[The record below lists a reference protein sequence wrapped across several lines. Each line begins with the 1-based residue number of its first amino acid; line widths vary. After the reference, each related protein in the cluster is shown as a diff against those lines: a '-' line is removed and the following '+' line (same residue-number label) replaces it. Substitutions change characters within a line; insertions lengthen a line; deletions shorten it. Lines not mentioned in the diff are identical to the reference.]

1 MDFNNLTDEELYKLL
16 TEQSGSETDPQRDI
30 ASSMQSQNPDLV
42 NPETGAKFYPGLM
55 SSANKATGITP
66 PIAPKPI
73 PTKVDEIREA
83 NPKPTGEVL
92 PPQYPVGKGGSA
104 RQPFE
109 MPQLPGFNPPDFD
122 YPEFQDVTT
131 KKDDTTNS
139 DSDTTQRLLAN
150 LNMGT
155 NRIISALGRTNPD
168 YSVANSI
175 TDAADK
181 ALAKKSKDKTD
192 KNALLQEYLKNK
204 YAAMNE
210 RSRNAIERQKLGLDA
225 FKTKLEYALK
235 KSELSGKSKEGP
247 GLKKLDE
254 KMADD
259 FIGWTSK
266 GQTIAEKALDN
277 LEYVAK
283 QLKIDPELRP
293 TLGYVFARNIPEYG
307 EDIAKLKFP
316 KIATARAKSLQAIV
330 PELKNYLPQ
339 RFTQKEMEV
348 LLSTVFDPTL
358 PPEVSSQNLKNWV
371 DITRSQIK
379 QKGDMMR
386 YYHKNGYSME
396 GFPINDG
403 IIRRVE

>member
-1 MDFNNLTDEELYKLL
+1 
-16 TEQSGSETDPQRDI
+16 
-30 ASSMQSQNPDLV
+30 
-42 NPETGAKFYPGLM
+42 
-55 SSANKATGITP
+55 
-66 PIAPKPI
+66 
-73 PTKVDEIREA
+73 
-83 NPKPTGEVL
+83 
-92 PPQYPVGKGGSA
+92 
-104 RQPFE
+104 
-109 MPQLPGFNPPDFD
+109 
-122 YPEFQDVTT
+122 
-131 KKDDTTNS
+131 
-139 DSDTTQRLLAN
+139 
-150 LNMGT
+150 MGT